1 MAFTEEKDFEDAL
14 VELLSTKGWE
24 KDVLEYPT
32 EDQLIRNWANIL
44 FENNRQ
50 VDRLN
55 DYPLTDTE
63 MQQLIEHITKLK
75 TPFKLNEFING
86 KTASIIRDN
95 PDDKLHFGKE
105 VSLKIYDRLEIAAGQ
120 SRYQIA
126 RQPIFKS
133 KSSILRNRRGD
144 LMLLINGMP
153 VIHIELKKT
162 GVPVSQA
169 CYQIEKYSHEGL
181 FSGLFSLIQIFVAM
195 NPEET
200 LYFANPGPEGKFNKD
215 FYFHWADANN
225 TPINDWK
232 KIGSTLLSIPMAHQ
246 LIGFYTIAD
255 DTDGVLKVMRSYQY
269 YAASAI
275 SDKVSKTDWTQPNLL
290 GGYIWHTTGSGKTM
304 TSFKSAQLIADSQ
317 DADKVVFLVDR
328 IELGTQSL
336 AAYRN
341 FANDRVTVQG
351 TENTEE
357 LIGKLKSSASAD
369 TLIVTSIQKMS
380 RIKQEGGLKADD
392 IKKMN
397 SKRIVFI
404 VDECHRNTFG
414 DMLITIKE
422 TFPHA
427 MFFGFTGTP
436 ILDENEKD
444 MNTTATVFG
453 NELHRYSIA
462 DGIRD
467 KNVLGFDPYKILTY
481 TDKDLRRAVALE
493 QAKAK
498 TEEEA
503 IKDPKRS
510 AIFYKYMNKVPMV
523 GYFNEQ
529 GKRVSGI
536 EDFVPVSQYACDKHR
551 KAVVKDILDNWTV
564 LSHDNKFHAILATSS
579 INEAIEYY
587 RLFKSSNSSNLQTTA
602 LFDASDADK
611 NEKYT
616 IFKEDGLKEI
626 IEDYNKLFGMDF
638 SIPTHAKFKKDI
650 ASRLA
655 HKDPYLGIERSPEK
669 QVNLLIVV
677 NQMLTGFD
685 SKWLNT
691 LYLDKKLEYENI
703 IQAFSRTNR
712 LFGPDKPFGTIRY
725 YRYSNTM
732 EKNIEKAV
740 KLYSGDRPYGLF
752 VERLPYNLQRMNQ
765 IFDDITALFTNA
777 GIKNFE
783 KLPNDSNER
792 AKFAILFKQLNEHL
806 EAARIQGFSWKTLHY
821 EIGQGSGN
829 PKFVIDVKIDETTYK
844 VLALRYKELQRS
856 GSGGGGQ
863 EDVPYDIDTNLIEID
878 TEKIDADYM
887 NSRFNKWLKKLNQP
901 NVDEIEK
908 RQTLDELH
916 KTFATLTQEEQK
928 YANIFL
934 HDVERGEVV
943 MEKGKSFRD
952 YVTEYMTAAKN
963 DQISKLSRYLGLDS
977 QMLRNIMDKDIT
989 ESNINEFGQFDD
1001 LMQTVD
1007 IAKAKDYFEKLE
1019 QKKVQSFKVRIMA
1032 DKLLR
1037 EFILNGG
1044 QDINEPK
1051 A

>member
-1 MAFTEEKDFEDAL
+1 
-14 VELLSTKGWE
+14 
-24 KDVLEYPT
+24 
-32 EDQLIRNWANIL
+32 
-44 FENNRQ
+44 
-50 VDRLN
+50 
-55 DYPLTDTE
+55 
-63 MQQLIEHITKLK
+63 
-75 TPFKLNEFING
+75 
-86 KTASIIRDN
+86 
-95 PDDKLHFGKE
+95 
-105 VSLKIYDRLEIAAGQ
+105 
-120 SRYQIA
+120 
-126 RQPIFKS
+126 
-133 KSSILRNRRGD
+133 
-144 LMLLINGMP
+144 
-153 VIHIELKKT
+153 
-162 GVPVSQA
+162 
-169 CYQIEKYSHEGL
+169 
-181 FSGLFSLIQIFVAM
+181 
-195 NPEET
+195 
-200 LYFANPGPEGKFNKD
+200 
-215 FYFHWADANN
+215 
-225 TPINDWK
+225 
-232 KIGSTLLSIPMAHQ
+232 
-246 LIGFYTIAD
+246 
-255 DTDGVLKVMRSYQY
+255 
-269 YAASAI
+269 
-275 SDKVSKTDWTQPNLL
+275 
-290 GGYIWHTTGSGKTM
+290 
-304 TSFKSAQLIADSQ
+304 
-317 DADKVVFLVDR
+317 
-328 IELGTQSL
+328 
-336 AAYRN
+336 
-341 FANDRVTVQG
+341 
-351 TENTEE
+351 
-357 LIGKLKSSASAD
+357 
-369 TLIVTSIQKMS
+369 
-380 RIKQEGGLKADD
+380 
-392 IKKMN
+392 
-397 SKRIVFI
+397 
-404 VDECHRNTFG
+404 
-414 DMLITIKE
+414 
-422 TFPHA
+422 
-427 MFFGFTGTP
+427 
-436 ILDENEKD
+436 
-444 MNTTATVFG
+444 
-453 NELHRYSIA
+453 
-462 DGIRD
+462 
-467 KNVLGFDPYKILTY
+467 
-481 TDKDLRRAVALE
+481 
-493 QAKAK
+493 
-498 TEEEA
+498 
-503 IKDPKRS
+503 
-510 AIFYKYMNKVPMV
+510 MV

-587 RLFKSSNSSNLQTTA
+587 RLFKSSNSNLKITA

-616 IFKEDGLKEI
+616 IFKGDGLKEI

-669 QVNLLIVV
+669 QLNLLIVV

-765 IFDDITALFTNA
+765 IFDDITALFTSA

-783 KLPNDSNER
+783 KLPTDSNER
-792 AKFAILFKQLNEHL
+792 AKFAILFKQFNEHL

-821 EIGQGSGN
+821 ELGQGTGN

-844 VLALRYKELQRS
+844 VLALRYKELQRGG
-856 GSGGGGQ
+856 GSGGH

-878 TEKIDADYM
+878 TEKIDSDYM
-887 NSRFNKWLKKLNQP
+887 NSRFDKWLKKLNQP
-901 NVDEIEK
+901 NVDDSEK
-908 RQTLDELH
+908 QQTLNELH

-952 YVTEYMTAAKN
+952 YVTEYMTAAKS

-977 QMLRNIMDKDIT
+977 QILRNIMDKDVT

-1001 LMQTVD
+1001 LMQSVD

-1019 QKKVQSFKVRIMA
+1019 QKKIQSFKVRIMA

-1044 QDINEPK
+1044 QDITETK